1 MARPKRQEERRGQLV
16 EAARLVIAEHG
27 LGGATLARIAQEAGL
42 TPGAVLYYYPDVQD
56 LVLEAIRLSMERFH
70 EHRAQGLDALP
81 DDPAVRLVWL
91 VENGLPTDARDVDV
105 RLFCQMG
112 GAAGSNRLAAALLT
126 TLYDRQV
133 TLYQVVLEQGRARGE
148 FDGANGANGTAGA
161 GAATRSIARNLV
173 ALEDAYGYR
182 IVAGHG
188 SIDTDAAIELVLDY
202 ARCATGHAL
211 PRSAVARSAAE
222 AAAR

>member
-1 MARPKRQEERRGQLV
+1 MARPKRQGERRGQLV
-16 EAARLVIAEHG
+16 QAARLVIAEYG

-70 EHRAQGLDALP
+70 EQRAVRLDALD
-81 DDPAVRLVWL
+81 DDPAARLVWL

-112 GAAGSNRLAAALLT
+112 GAAGSNPMAAALLT

-133 TLYQVVLEQGRARGE
+133 TLYQVVIEHGRALGV
-148 FDGANGANGTAGA
+148 FT
-161 GAATRSIARNLV
+161 TRSTARTIARNLV

-188 SIDTDAAIELVLDY
+188 SIDTDAAIELVLEY
-202 ARCATGHAL
+202 ARSATGHGL
-211 PRSAVARSAAE
+211 PRP
-222 AAAR
+222 